1 MASDKQQSLFGAPAP
16 AASTEPTV
24 PRTELEEASAPARKA
39 RRSDA
44 TTSRTRGVAGQRVS
58 KKAAVLGA
66 VRTDRAGR
74 PRVYLVDGPN
84 IAYRAHYAI
93 RGLVNR
99 RGEAT
104 GALYGFVSMLF
115 ALLQDE
121 DPDYVAVIWDP
132 RGKVFRHDLYADYKG
147 TRPDMPDELKHQIPI
162 FPRLTRA
169 LGFPFIVMDNY
180 EADDVIGTLVTDLKD
195 TCDLTI
201 VTCDKD
207 MMALVEDPA
216 VHVLDTMKNVR
227 VGPDQVV
234 ERWGV
239 RPDQIVEILALMGD
253 SSDNIPGVPGI
264 GQKGAV
270 QLLQEWGTVANAFA
284 HVDELAGRVRKPMQA
299 EGARQSAEMSH
310 ALATIKT
317 DIPLALTLSD
327 LAFSFPPVD
336 PEPAKELLQEL
347 EFHKFLSRLGGTMT
361 AVDVTSY
368 RCVTTLPQLE
378 ELAAELQS
386 AETVALD
393 VESTPH
399 VATEASIV
407 GLGFCTR
414 PEYAWYVP
422 LGHVGEGRERQL
434 SQAVVLDRLG
444 PVLAAR
450 KVIGHDTKR
459 DLVVLGTHG
468 VELGGLSGD
477 TMIADYLLN
486 PTRRSHALD
495 SIALTTLQHTMIPF
509 EEATKPWGG
518 ELANVPLDQA
528 TKMGGE
534 DAHVVFL
541 CHPRVE
547 RAMAAAGV
555 SKLYREVEVPLVP
568 VLAGMERWGVG
579 LDRSLLGEMSIEL
592 AARSVQAL
600 ARCHELAGGE
610 FNPNSPKQL
619 ARILFDELGLPVIK
633 KTKTGPSTD
642 ASVLEQL
649 AAEHDLP
656 AAVLTYRTL
665 EKLRSTYVDALPG
678 FVNPRTGRIHTTF
691 NQALAET
698 GRLSSEDPNVQNIPI
713 RTPEGRKIR
722 QAFVPAPGFTLMS
735 ADYSQV
741 ELRVLAHLCGAEG
754 GFARAFAA
762 GRDVH
767 RATAAEVFDLPEDE
781 VTREVRSAAKAINFG
796 LVYGQ
801 GAWGLS
807 HALNISRK
815 EASAYIRKY
824 KARYPEIER
833 YMEERVAEAKEKQY
847 TTTILGRRRRI
858 TDLTSSNYNQ
868 REAAKRLAIN
878 TPVQGSAADIIKVAM
893 IQVAKM
899 LAEEFPE
906 ARLLLQVHDEL
917 LFEVPHGQ
925 QEALAARVVAIMET
939 AVPLSVPLKVDTGS
953 GSNWDEAH

>member
-1 MASDKQQSLFGAPAP
+1 MPEDKQQSLFSTPAP
-16 AASTEPTV
+16 AKEP
-24 PRTELEEASAPARKA
+24 PRPEAETAAPRKA
-39 RRSDA
+39 RRRDA
-44 TTSRTRGVAGQRVS
+44 TTSRSRGAPGQRQTR
-58 KKAAVLGA
+58 KAPVTGA
-66 VRTDRAGR
+66 PRTDRPGR
-74 PRVYLVDGPN
+74 PRVYLIDGPN

-104 GALYGFVSMLF
+104 GALYGFASMLF
-115 ALLQDE
+115 ALLNDE

-132 RGKVFRHDLYADYKG
+132 RGDVFRHELFPEYKG
-147 TRPDMPDELKHQIPI
+147 TRPDMPDELRHQMPI
-162 FPRLTRA
+162 FPELTRA
-169 LGFPFIVMDNY
+169 LGFPFIVVDNY
-180 EADDVIGTLVTDLKD
+180 EADDVIGTLVTDLKE

-207 MMALVEDPA
+207 MMALVEEPG
-216 VHVLDTMKNVR
+216 VQLLDTMKNVR

-253 SSDNIPGVPGI
+253 SSDNIPGVAGI
-264 GQKGAV
+264 GKKGAV
-270 QLLQEWGTVANAFA
+270 QLLAEWGTVENAFA
-284 HVDELAGRVRKPMQA
+284 HADELTGRVRKPMQA
-299 EGARQSAEMSH
+299 EGAIESARLSH
-310 ALATIKT
+310 SLATIKL
-317 DIPLALTLSD
+317 DVPLDLTLQD

-347 EFHKFLSRLGGTMT
+347 EFHKFLSRVGGAMT
-361 AVDVTSY
+361 AVDVTAY
-368 RCVTTLPQLE
+368 RCVITLAQLD
-378 ELAAELQS
+378 ELAAELEA

-399 VATEASIV
+399 VANEASIV
-407 GLGFCTR
+407 GLGLCTT
-414 PEYAWYVP
+414 EAHGWYVP

-434 SQAVVLDRLG
+434 DKQLVLDRLG
-444 PVLAAR
+444 PILAAR
-450 KVIGHDTKR
+450 SIIGHDTKR
-459 DLVVLGTHG
+459 DLVVLGAHG
-468 VELGGLSGD
+468 IELGRLAGD

-495 SIALTTLQHTMIPF
+495 SIALTTLQHRMIPF

-518 ELANVPLDQA
+518 ELASVPLEQA
-528 TKMGGE
+528 TRMGGE

-555 SKLYREVEVPLVP
+555 HKLYREVEVPLIP

-579 LDRSLLGEMSIEL
+579 LDTELLGGMSVEL
-592 AARSVQAL
+592 AARSVEAL
-600 ARCHELAGGE
+600 ARCHDLAGGE

-619 ARILFDELGLPVIK
+619 ARILFEELGLPVVK

-656 AAVLTYRTL
+656 GAVLAYRSL

-678 FVNPRTGRIHTTF
+678 FVNQRTGRIHTTF

-722 QAFVPAPGFTLMS
+722 QAFVPAPGYTFLS

-762 GRDVH
+762 GKDVH
-767 RATAAEVFDLPEDE
+767 RATAAEVFDVPEDE
-781 VTREVRSAAKAINFG
+781 VTRDIRSAAKAINFG

-807 HALNISRK
+807 RALNISRK

-824 KARYPEIER
+824 KKRYPEIER

-847 TTTILGRRRRI
+847 TVTILGRRRRI

-893 IQVAKM
+893 IQVAAM
-899 LAEEFPE
+899 LRTEFPDV
-906 ARLLLQVHDEL
+906 RLLLQVHDEL
-917 LFEVPHGQ
+917 LFEVPTG
-925 QEALAARVVAIMET
+925 QEAGLAARVVAIMES
-939 AVPLSVPLKVDTGS
+939 AVLLSVPLKVDTGF
-953 GSNWDEAH
+953 GNNWDEAH

>member
-1 MASDKQQSLFGAPAP
+1 VTGA
-16 AASTEPTV
+16 
-24 PRTELEEASAPARKA
+24 PRTERP
-39 RRSDA
+39 
-44 TTSRTRGVAGQRVS
+44 
-58 KKAAVLGA
+58 
-66 VRTDRAGR
+66 GR

-104 GALYGFVSMLF
+104 GALYGFTSMLF

-121 DPDYVAVIWDP
+121 EPDYVAVIWDP
-132 RGKVFRHDLYADYKG
+132 RGKVFRHDLYPEYKG
-147 TRPDMPDELKHQIPI
+147 TRPDMPDELRHQIPM

-169 LGFPFIVMDNY
+169 LGFPFIVVDNY

-207 MMALVEDPA
+207 MMALVEEPA
-216 VHVLDTMKNVR
+216 VQVLDTMKNVR
-227 VGPDQVV
+227 VGPEQVV

-264 GQKGAV
+264 GKKGAAT
-270 QLLQEWGTVANAFA
+270 LLADWGTVENAFA
-284 HVDELAGRVRKPMQA
+284 HADELKGRVRKPMQA
-299 EGARQSAEMSH
+299 EGALESARMSH

-317 DIPLALTLSD
+317 DIPLNMGLKD

-336 PEPAKELLQEL
+336 PEPAKELLHEL
-347 EFHKFLSRLGGTMT
+347 EFHKFLSRVGGVMKT
-361 AVDVTSY
+361 VDVESY
-368 RCVTTLPQLE
+368 RCVTTQAQLD
-378 ELAAELQS
+378 ELAAELTV
-386 AETVALD
+386 AATVALD
-393 VESTPH
+393 VETTPH
-399 VATEASIV
+399 VATEAGIV
-407 GLGFCTR
+407 GLGFCTK
-414 PEYAWYVP
+414 EDYAWYVP
-422 LGHVGEGRERQL
+422 LGHVGPGSEQQLDERH
-434 SQAVVLDRLG
+434 VLDQLG
-444 PVLAAR
+444 PILAGR
-450 KVIGHDTKR
+450 SFIGHDTKR

-468 VELGGLSGD
+468 IELKGLEGD

-495 SIALTTLQHTMIPF
+495 SIALTTLRHKMIPF
-509 EEATKPWGG
+509 EEATKEWGG
-518 ELANVPLDQA
+518 ELANVPLEQA
-528 TKMGGE
+528 TRLGGE
-534 DAHVVFL
+534 DAHVAFL

-568 VLAGMERWGVG
+568 ILASMERWGVR
-579 LDRSLLGEMSIEL
+579 LDKELLGSMSVEL
-592 AARSVQAL
+592 AARSADAL

-649 AAEHDLP
+649 AADHDLP
-656 AAVLTYRTL
+656 AAVLAYRSL

-713 RTPEGRKIR
+713 RTPEGRRIR
-722 QAFVPAPGFTLMS
+722 QAFIPEDGYTFLS

-741 ELRVLAHLCGAEG
+741 ELRVLAHLCGAQG

-762 GRDVH
+762 GKDVH
-767 RATAAEVFDLPEDE
+767 RATAAEVFEVPEEE
-781 VTREVRSAAKAINFG
+781 VTREIRSAAKAINFG

-807 HALNISRK
+807 QVLNIPRK
-815 EASAYIRKY
+815 EASAFIRKY
-824 KARYPEIER
+824 KRRYPEIEH
-833 YMEERVAEAKEKQY
+833 YMTERVAEAKEKQFSV
-847 TTTILGRRRRI
+847 TLLGRRRRI

-893 IQVAKM
+893 IRVAEM
-899 LAEEFPE
+899 LAAEFPDV
-906 ARLLLQVHDEL
+906 RLLLQVHDEL
-917 LFEVPHGQ
+917 LFEVPTGQ
-925 QEALAARVVAIMET
+925 EGALAERVVAIMES
-939 AVPLSVPLKVDTGS
+939 AVPLKVPLKVDTGS